1 MTVVFF
7 VLMGKGGV
15 GKSWASSALLQYLIE
30 RYESVIGIDADATNK
45 SLSAYKALNTTQL
58 ELLKNGNIDRR
69 CFDHL
74 LEIILTG
81 KDRIIV
87 VDVGAGTFIPL
98 LSYMLENDSFSFLQ
112 ENGVKIILNPLVVGG
127 EAARETGNGFVVLSD
142 LGLPM
147 ITFENSFFGPVEI
160 DGKPY
165 REWKPVVEASKK
177 GLSHGVVQIG
187 GRSKD
192 LFGEDIRSMA
202 SKKLIF
208 SQAICGEGGFS
219 LIQRQRIKIVRDD
232 LYQQLDIILPGVINN
247 DS

>member
-15 GKSWASSALLQYLIE
+15 GKSWISSALVQYLKE
-30 RYESVIGIDADATNK
+30 RYDSVVGIDADATNR
-45 SLSAYKALNTTQL
+45 SLSAYKTLNAIQL

-69 CFDHL
+69 SFDNL
-74 LEIILTG
+74 LEIILTD
-81 KDRIIV
+81 KDSIIV
-87 VDVGAGTFIPL
+87 VDVGAGSFIPL
-98 LSYMLENDSFSFLQ
+98 LSYMLENDSFNFLHD
-112 ENGVKIILNPLVVGG
+112 NGVKAILNPVVVGG

-147 ITFENSFFGPVEI
+147 ITFINSFFGSVEI
-160 DGKPY
+160 DGKLY
-165 REWKPVVEASKK
+165 TEWKPVIEANKK
-177 GLSHGVVQIG
+177 GLLHGAVHVG

-192 LFGEDIRSMA
+192 LFGEDVRTMA
-202 SKKLIF
+202 SKKMTF
-208 SQAICGEGGFS
+208 SEAINGDSGFS

-232 LYQQLDIILPGVINN
+232 LYKQLDATIPGVINN